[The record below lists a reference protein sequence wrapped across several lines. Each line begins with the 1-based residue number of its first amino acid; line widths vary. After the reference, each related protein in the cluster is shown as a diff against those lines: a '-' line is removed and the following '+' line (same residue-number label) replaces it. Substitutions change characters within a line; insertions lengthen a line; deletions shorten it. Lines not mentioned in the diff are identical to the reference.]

1 MAGVE
6 HGELEVFLT
15 LSEELHFGRTAER
28 LYLSQGRVSQLLRA
42 LEDRIGGKLFERSSR
57 RVALTELGA
66 DFLREAKP
74 AHERL
79 CAAFEAARARARGLD
94 GVLRIGFI
102 GGADS
107 GLLTAVPRFQE
118 RYPDCE
124 LELREVKLSDPF
136 GPLHRDEIDVAF
148 ACLPVDDP
156 ALVTGRVLA
165 TVPVVLGVSARHPFA
180 SRERISAEEL
190 AECRMIDIGG
200 PAPRAWRAG
209 SAPVLTPSGRPIP
222 RGPVACTQQEA
233 LSQISTNR
241 GVMVFCR
248 NIIQY
253 NGRSDIVFVPVD
265 GLPASR
271 YAPVWH
277 RDRANARVR
286 AFVEV
291 IAELGTP
298 RRAPVGSGVAPQ

>member
-6 HGELEVFLT
+6 QGELEVFLT
-15 LSEELHFGRTAER
+15 LSEELHFGRTARR

-42 LEDRIGGKLFERSSR
+42 LEDRIGGKLFERTSR

-66 DFLREAKP
+66 EFLREAKP

-94 GVLRIGFI
+94 GSLRIGFI

-107 GLLTAVPRFQE
+107 GLLTAVPLFQR
-118 RYPDCE
+118 RYPGCE
-124 LELREVKLSDPF
+124 LELREIRLSDPF
-136 GPLHRDEIDVAF
+136 GPLHRDEIDLVF

-156 ALVTGRVLA
+156 ALAVGPVLS

-180 SRERISAEEL
+180 DRDRIAAEEL
-190 AECRMIDIGG
+190 TRTRMIDIDD
-200 PAPRAWRAG
+200 PAPRAWRDG
-209 SAPVLTPSGRPIP
+209 SSPTVTPGGRPIP

-233 LSQISTNR
+233 LSQIATDR

-248 NIIQY
+248 NIVEF
-253 NGRSDIVFVPVD
+253 NGRSDIKFVPVD
-265 GLPASR
+265 GLPDSR

-277 RDRANARVR
+277 RDRETARVR

-291 IAELGTP
+291 IGEHGLKRPTVA
-298 RRAPVGSGVAPQ
+298 ASGLAA